1 MRESTPKPI
10 CPKCGYDQSGEI
22 ATWESQCPVH
32 GVCPECGLA
41 FAWADVL
48 DPARVD
54 VPWYVEHARSRRSIF
69 KRSLPTLWFL
79 IIPNRFWKR
88 VTLMGQIR
96 IARLVVFLLILLAT
110 THTISSVGMGASIY
124 EEARAQ
130 NLRLTRYAKARP
142 AQAAYFNQLKTAFDD
157 PAYWSDLAVVSI
169 THPYR
174 GWLDDEYADTAE
186 MFMIAASSSVALWV
200 LILSVVP
207 TTRRMAKMRFLHV
220 VRALLLSPVGLIMLL
235 ALGRLSD
242 AIEQLSQLSIYSPQ
256 LNDAFDRLS
265 WIMPDVLWVFG
276 AAYLVWIQWLWIAA
290 IRIGWQIR
298 PSWLLI
304 MLGLIASIL
313 GGALGITLVWPI

>member
-1 MRESTPKPI
+1 MKEQPRKPI

-22 ATWESQCPVH
+22 ATWEMQCPLQ
-32 GVCPECGLA
+32 GTCPECGLD
-41 FAWADVL
+41 FAWANLL
-48 DPARVD
+48 DPSRVD
-54 VPWYVEHARSRRSIF
+54 VPWYIEHARSRWSII
-69 KRSLPTLWFL
+69 KRTLPTLWFL

-96 IARLVVFLLILLAT
+96 IARIVVFLLILLAI
-110 THTISSVGMGASIY
+110 THAISSVGMGASIY
-124 EEARAQ
+124 EDARAE

-142 AQAAYFNQLKTAFDD
+142 AQAAYFNQLKTAFDEH
-157 PAYWSDLAVVSI
+157 AYWIDLAVVSV

-200 LILSVVP
+200 LILGVVP

-220 VRALLLSPVGLIMLL
+220 VRAMMLSTVGLIMLL

-242 AIEQLSQLSIYSPQ
+242 ATEQLSQLWIYSPRV
-256 LNDAFDRLS
+256 NDLFDQVS
-265 WIMPDVLWVFG
+265 WIMPVVLVAFG

-290 IRIGWQIR
+290 IRVGWQIR

-304 MLGLIASIL
+304 LLGMIASIL
-313 GGALGITLVWPI
+313 GGALGIALVWAQ

>member
-1 MRESTPKPI
+1 MPKAPAHPI

-22 ATWESQCPVH
+22 ATWQTQCPIA
-32 GVCPECGLA
+32 GTCSECGLG

-54 VPWYVEHARSRRSIF
+54 VPWYVEHARSCWSIV
-69 KRSLPTLWFL
+69 KRTLPTLWFL

-96 IARLVVFLLILLAT
+96 IARLAAFLMILLAI

-130 NLRLTRYAKARP
+130 NLRLTRYAQARP
-142 AQAAYFNQLKTAFDD
+142 AQATALLQQIIHFDE
-157 PAYWSDLAVVSI
+157 PVYWIDLGVVSL

-220 VRALLLSPVGLIMLL
+220 VRALLLSAVGLIMLFT
-235 ALGRLSD
+235 LGRLSD

-256 LNDAFDRLS
+256 LNDALDRLS

-304 MLGLIASIL
+304 LLGLIASIL